1 MHRNLALPALYAL
14 LLSSLALAAQAQS
27 GAAAEAA
34 ADRSVAPVQV
44 SVAEV
49 PAAHANADAVAATPA
64 TLPEPSNAT
73 QVKTQAEPFTP
84 PFATHR
90 IAIGNATEKLFAMQR
105 DLPAQRPRHID
116 GEQASRSYQRYL
128 KSFETSIPEKYD
140 TGLDVK
146 Q

>member
-1 MHRNLALPALYAL
+1 MHPNLALPALSTL

-27 GAAAEAA
+27 GVAAEAT

-49 PAAHANADAVAATPA
+49 PAAHADAVAAIPA

-73 QVKTQAEPFTP
+73 QVQTQAEPFTP
-84 PFATHR
+84 VSTTHR

>member
-1 MHRNLALPALYAL
+1 MHPNLALPTLSAL

-27 GAAAEAA
+27 GVAAEAT

-49 PAAHANADAVAATPA
+49 PAAHADAVAAIPA

-73 QVKTQAEPFTP
+73 QAQTQAEPFTP
-84 PFATHR
+84 VSTTHR

>member
-1 MHRNLALPALYAL
+1 MHPNLAIPALSAL

-49 PAAHANADAVAATPA
+49 PAAHADAVAATPA

-73 QVKTQAEPFTP
+73 QVQTQAEPFTP
-84 PFATHR
+84 VSTTHR

>member
-1 MHRNLALPALYAL
+1 MHPNFAFPTLFAL
-14 LLSSLALAAQAQS
+14 LLSSLALTAQAQS
-27 GAAAEAA
+27 GISAEIA
-34 ADRSVAPVQV
+34 ADRSVTTVQV
-44 SVAEV
+44 PVAEA
-49 PAAHANADAVAATPA
+49 PATHVDTVAATSTPL
-64 TLPEPSNAT
+64 TEPSNAT
-73 QVKTQAEPFTP
+73 HVQTQAEPFTP
-84 PFATHR
+84 PSAAHR
-90 IAIGNATEKLFAMQR
+90 IVIGGATEKLLAMQR

>member
-1 MHRNLALPALYAL
+1 MHPNLALPTLSAL

-27 GAAAEAA
+27 GVAAEAA

-49 PAAHANADAVAATPA
+49 PAAHADAVAAIPA

-73 QVKTQAEPFTP
+73 QVQTQAEPFTP
-84 PFATHR
+84 VSTTHR

>member
-1 MHRNLALPALYAL
+1 MHPNLAIPALSAL

-49 PAAHANADAVAATPA
+49 PAAHADAVAATPA

-84 PFATHR
+84 VSTTHR